1 MIDSLI
7 LFCGG
12 PPIYGGSPKPL
23 QKLRTGQTLL
33 ERYLFHIKA
42 RVPKDIVLLVEESFE
57 SDYRRVVNEL
67 NYPASIR
74 ILACASDSSTFGKLQ
89 DFLKSDYPK
98 DHIVMF
104 SYPDIFVIGDIDKP
118 AITDDSLSENVFISF
133 TPVFSRFPRLVVDTY
148 GSAVRCISNHS
159 SPMPANPLHVFGGHL
174 LVRVGLMENLVDTFL
189 AEVDMTAPSLE
200 FDVFSWLINTSH
212 MLSMPIYGRWIQA
225 DSPREL
231 EAILA
236 LT

>member
-1 MIDSLI
+1 MIDTLI

-23 QKLRTGQTLL
+23 LKLRTGQTLL
-33 ERYLFHIKA
+33 EHYLFYIKV
-42 RVPKDIVLLVEESFE
+42 RVPKNIVLLVDQSFE
-57 SDYRRVVNEL
+57 SDYKCIVNEL
-67 NYPASIR
+67 SYPASIAT
-74 ILACASDSSTFGKLQ
+74 LPCASDSSTFVKLQ
-89 DFLKSDYPK
+89 TFLKSGYPK
-98 DHIVMF
+98 DRTVMF
-104 SYPDIFVIGDIDKP
+104 SYPDIFVIGELDSP
-118 AITDDSLSENVFISF
+118 TDLEDSLSENVFISF
-133 TPVFSRFPRLVVDTY
+133 TPVFSRFPRLVVDPY
-148 GSAVRCISNHS
+148 GGAVRGISNHT
-159 SPMPANPLHVFGGHL
+159 SPTPANPLHVFGGHL

-189 AEVDMTAPSLE
+189 AEVDITAPSLE
-200 FDVFSWLINTSH
+200 FDMFFWLINTSR